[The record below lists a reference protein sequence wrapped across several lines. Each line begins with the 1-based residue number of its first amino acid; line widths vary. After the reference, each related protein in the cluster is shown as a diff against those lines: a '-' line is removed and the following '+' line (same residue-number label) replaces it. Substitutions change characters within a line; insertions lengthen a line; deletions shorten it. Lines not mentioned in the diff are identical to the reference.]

1 MSLEIHSKLRRCGPL
16 LLAGVLMV
24 NSLPIGALAANIRDF
39 KDVDGHWAYN
49 ALDWAVENGVMTG
62 TSEDTMSPDGFLT
75 RAQMATMIDRLYGAY
90 KGADISAFTDV
101 AMGSWYYDYIAQAVQ
116 MGTLAGYDGNIMRP
130 NDHITREQAIV
141 VIARA
146 LCLMM
151 EYDEDLS
158 KFSDAGLVGSWAYA
172 DICRMV
178 EREFVAGYPNG
189 ALGPKDNI
197 TRAQMAQI
205 LARIFGH
212 IHERGTLTGEYDDIV
227 LVRGD
232 VDIRD
237 AVFNGDLIIANSLA
251 EQELTLEDVT
261 VKGNLVVWGGSK
273 IHVEGK
279 SDIAGVVTPRNDGDV
294 QVIFDEKA
302 TEISKKDCQVTY
314 PGSMNPNNEV
324 IWTNK
329 KPTTPNRPTG
339 GGGGGGGSRPI
350 VVKQPDIEFTLPSI
364 LYVCLLYTS
373 PSPRDA

>member
-212 IHERGTLTGEYDDIV
+212 IHERDSSRPQKRISLGNKALADSVRMTMGWEGLPAMKVKGVFYSSHRLLLFDLCQAVPVTQKTPVAKIVPLTEYPT
-227 LVRGD
+227 
-232 VDIRD
+232 
-237 AVFNGDLIIANSLA
+237 F
-251 EQELTLEDVT
+251 EDVARSLPPQ
-261 VKGNLVVWGGSK
+261 LV
-273 IHVEGK
+273 
-279 SDIAGVVTPRNDGDV
+279 A
-294 QVIFDEKA
+294 
-302 TEISKKDCQVTY
+302 
-314 PGSMNPNNEV
+314 
-324 IWTNK
+324 
-329 KPTTPNRPTG
+329 
-339 GGGGGGGSRPI
+339 
-350 VVKQPDIEFTLPSI
+350 LPASN
-364 LYVCLLYTS
+364 CG
-373 PSPRDA
+373 

>member
-1 MSLEIHSKLRRCGPL
+1 MSPDFSSKLRRCGPL
-16 LLAGVLMV
+16 VLAGMLMV

-39 KDVDGHWAYN
+39 KDVDDHWAYN

-62 TSEDTMSPDGFLT
+62 TSADTMSPDGLLT

-116 MGTLAGYDGNIMRP
+116 MGTMAGYDGNIMRP

-178 EREFVAGYPNG
+178 EKEFVAGYPNG
-189 ALGPKDNI
+189 MLGPKDNI

-205 LARIFGH
+205 LARIFSH

-237 AVFNGDLIIANSLA
+237 AVFNGDLIIANGLA
-251 EQELTLEDVT
+251 ERELTLEDVT

-273 IHVEGK
+273 IHVEGQ
-279 SDIAGVVTPRNDGDV
+279 SDVAGVVTPRNDGDV
-294 QVIFDEKA
+294 QVIFDERA

-314 PGSMNPNNEV
+314 PGSMNPDNEV

-329 KPTTPNRPTG
+329 KPTTPSRPTG
-339 GGGGGGGSRPI
+339 GGGGGGGFPAPAAT
-350 VVKQPDIEFTLPSI
+350 Q
-364 LYVCLLYTS
+364 
-373 PSPRDA
+373 

>member
-197 TRAQMAQI
+197 TRAQLATI
-205 LARIFGH
+205 LARFCDAKDSTGGDHFTDIATHWARQNINTAAAAGLVQGYGN
-212 IHERGTLTGEYDDIV
+212 GTFRPDNKIT
-227 LVRGD
+227 R
-232 VDIRD
+232 
-237 AVFNGDLIIANSLA
+237 A
-251 EQELTLEDVT
+251 ET
-261 VKGNLVVWGGSK
+261 VGMINRILGRNASAKSVIPGYK
-273 IHVEGK
+273 TF
-279 SDIAGVVTPRNDGDV
+279 SDIKETDWFYWDIIEAANTHRHDAQDG
-294 QVIFDEKA
+294 IEK
-302 TEISKKDCQVTY
+302 
-314 PGSMNPNNEV
+314 
-324 IWTNK
+324 WTK
-329 KPTTPNRPTG
+329 LG
-339 GGGGGGGSRPI
+339 
-350 VVKQPDIEFTLPSI
+350 
-364 LYVCLLYTS
+364 
-373 PSPRDA
+373 

>member
-158 KFSDAGLVGSWAYA
+158 KFSDARPRRFLGLRRYLPYGREGVCRRLSERRARSQGQHHPCSDGA
-172 DICRMV
+172 DPCQDLRS
-178 EREFVAGYPNG
+178 YP
-189 ALGPKDNI
+189 
-197 TRAQMAQI
+197 
-205 LARIFGH
+205 
-212 IHERGTLTGEYDDIV
+212 
-227 LVRGD
+227 
-232 VDIRD
+232 
-237 AVFNGDLIIANSLA
+237 
-251 EQELTLEDVT
+251 
-261 VKGNLVVWGGSK
+261 
-273 IHVEGK
+273 
-279 SDIAGVVTPRNDGDV
+279 
-294 QVIFDEKA
+294 
-302 TEISKKDCQVTY
+302 
-314 PGSMNPNNEV
+314 
-324 IWTNK
+324 
-329 KPTTPNRPTG
+329 
-339 GGGGGGGSRPI
+339 
-350 VVKQPDIEFTLPSI
+350 
-364 LYVCLLYTS
+364 
-373 PSPRDA
+373 